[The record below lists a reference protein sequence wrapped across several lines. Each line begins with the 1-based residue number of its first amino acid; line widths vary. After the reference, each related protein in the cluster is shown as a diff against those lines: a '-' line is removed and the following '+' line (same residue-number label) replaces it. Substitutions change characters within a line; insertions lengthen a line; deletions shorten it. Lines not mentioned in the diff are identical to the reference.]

1 MKALKTLVMM
11 QLKDKL
17 DLSFV
22 KSKRGL
28 IFKIVL
34 SVVKLV
40 AVTAVF
46 YLLFF
51 VCNMLG
57 VFYPSGYIPDTVANV
72 LFTVMQLMSVV
83 TCIVGL
89 TQALYMTA
97 DNRVLLT
104 LPASSAT
111 VFFSKLILYYV
122 FELKRNVTFTLPMFI
137 AYGMINGAVW
147 YYYLWLIFCFAFISM
162 IPVVIGALVSIP
174 ALFVATFVKQFK
186 WLQLSLMFVAS
197 GLVVWGIVALIGV
210 IPPNINIMGTWGSLF
225 LSIQRFLNGFA
236 KALYPFYCLT
246 LMIVGGTLRIGS
258 KLFAGDTFAYF
269 GVMLACLAVA
279 LGLAYL
285 LAKPLFIRMA
295 ARQFE
300 FEKMVVPPKKN
311 KVFNK
316 KLSPVLETLQMN
328 VRSGRYV
335 LSAIVQLALPAIAIL
350 LLNKLYASMNTNYT
364 GEVMTK
370 TFNLLVMLVIT
381 VAFNNEYATVYSKEA
396 NARNI
401 IKTRPQNP
409 IYTLLGRIAPRIAII
424 VLSTF
429 AVVIT
434 AVSVSSSDK
443 GELVMMG
450 MVTLFVSVAH
460 LLWCAELDV
469 MHSYADQYATVGV
482 QFDSPNERNATIVG
496 FLLSA
501 FFAFAYYFLSDRGTT
516 SSIVKGIIIA
526 AVFLAARIYLYVTR
540 IKHYFVEN

>member
-1 MKALKTLVMM
+1 MKVLKTLVMM

-51 VCNMLG
+51 VCNLLG
-57 VFYPSGYIPDTVANV
+57 VFYPRGYIPDTVANV
-72 LFTVMQLMSVV
+72 LFTVMQIMSII
-83 TCIVGL
+83 TCTVGL

-104 LPASSAT
+104 LPAGSAT
-111 VFFSKLILYYV
+111 VFFSKLVLYYV
-122 FELKRNVTFTLPMFI
+122 FELKRNVTYTLPMFI

-147 YYYLWLIFCFAFISM
+147 YYYLWLLFCFAFISM

-174 ALFVATFVKQFK
+174 ALFIATFVKQFK

-197 GLVVWGIVALIGV
+197 GLVIWGVVAVIGV
-210 IPPNINIMGTWGSLF
+210 IPSNINIMGTWGSLF
-225 LSIQRFLNGFA
+225 LSIQKFLNGFA
-236 KALYPFYCLT
+236 KVMYPFYCLT
-246 LMIVGGTLRIGS
+246 LMVVGGTLRIGS
-258 KLFAGDTFAYF
+258 KLFMGDTFAYF
-269 GVMLACLAVA
+269 GVMTACLAAA

-285 LAKPLFIRMA
+285 IAKPLFIRMA

-311 KVFNK
+311 KIFNK

-370 TFNLLVMLVIT
+370 AFNLLVMLVIT
-381 VAFNNEYATVYSKEA
+381 VAFNNEYATIYSKEA

-409 IYTLLGRIAPRIAII
+409 IYTLLGRIAPRMLII
-424 VLSTF
+424 LLSTI
-429 AVVIT
+429 AVIIT
-434 AVSVSSSDK
+434 AVSVSASDK

-450 MVTLFVSVAH
+450 FVTMFVAEAH
-460 LLWCAELDV
+460 LLWCAEMDV

-482 QFDSPNERNATIVG
+482 QFDSPNERNATIIG

-516 SSIVKGIIIA
+516 SSIAKGLIIA
-526 AVFLAARIYLYVTR
+526 AVLLAARIYLYVTR
-540 IKHYFVEN
+540 VKHYFVEN

>member
-450 MVTLFVSVAH
+450 LVTLFVSVAH
-460 LLWCAELDV
+460 LLWCAEMDV

>member
-1 MKALKTLVMM
+1 
-11 QLKDKL
+11 
-17 DLSFV
+17 
-22 KSKRGL
+22 
-28 IFKIVL
+28 
-34 SVVKLV
+34 
-40 AVTAVF
+40 
-46 YLLFF
+46 
-51 VCNMLG
+51 
-57 VFYPSGYIPDTVANV
+57 
-72 LFTVMQLMSVV
+72 
-83 TCIVGL
+83 
-89 TQALYMTA
+89 MTA

-186 WLQLSLMFVAS
+186 WLQLSLMFVSS

-450 MVTLFVSVAH
+450 LVTLFVSVAH
-460 LLWCAELDV
+460 LLWCAEMDV

-526 AVFLAARIYLYVTR
+526 AVFLAARVYLYVTR

>member
-450 MVTLFVSVAH
+450 LVTLFVAVAH
-460 LLWCAELDV
+460 LLWCAEMDV

>member
-186 WLQLSLMFVAS
+186 WLQLSLMFVSS

-279 LGLAYL
+279 FGLAYL

-300 FEKMVVPPKKN
+300 FEKMVVPPKNN

-316 KLSPVLETLQMN
+316 KLSPALETLQMN

-450 MVTLFVSVAH
+450 LVTLFVSVAH
-460 LLWCAELDV
+460 LLWCAEMDV

-526 AVFLAARIYLYVTR
+526 AVFLAARVYLYVTR

>member
-460 LLWCAELDV
+460 VLWCAEMDV

>member
-51 VCNMLG
+51 ICNMLG

-186 WLQLSLMFVAS
+186 WLQLSLMFVSS

-300 FEKMVVPPKKN
+300 FEKMVVPPKNN

-450 MVTLFVSVAH
+450 LVTLFVAMAH
-460 LLWCAELDV
+460 LLWCAEMDV

>member
-111 VFFSKLILYYV
+111 VFFSKLIMYYV

-197 GLVVWGIVALIGV
+197 GLIVWGIVALIGV

-316 KLSPVLETLQMN
+316 KFSPVLETLQMN

-460 LLWCAELDV
+460 LLWCAEMDV

>member
-279 LGLAYL
+279 FGLAYL

-460 LLWCAELDV
+460 LLWCAEMDV

-540 IKHYFVEN
+540 VKHYFVEN

>member
-460 LLWCAELDV
+460 LLWCAEMDV

>member
-335 LSAIVQLALPAIAIL
+335 LSAIVQLALPAISIL

-460 LLWCAELDV
+460 LLWCAEMDV

-540 IKHYFVEN
+540 VKHYFVEN

>member
-1 MKALKTLVMM
+1 MM

-381 VAFNNEYATVYSKEA
+381 VAFNNEYATVYSQEA

-409 IYTLLGRIAPRIAII
+409 IYTWLGRIAPRIAII

-460 LLWCAELDV
+460 LLWCAEMDV

>member
-1 MKALKTLVMM
+1 
-11 QLKDKL
+11 
-17 DLSFV
+17 
-22 KSKRGL
+22 
-28 IFKIVL
+28 
-34 SVVKLV
+34 
-40 AVTAVF
+40 
-46 YLLFF
+46 
-51 VCNMLG
+51 
-57 VFYPSGYIPDTVANV
+57 
-72 LFTVMQLMSVV
+72 
-83 TCIVGL
+83 
-89 TQALYMTA
+89 
-97 DNRVLLT
+97 
-104 LPASSAT
+104 
-111 VFFSKLILYYV
+111 
-122 FELKRNVTFTLPMFI
+122 MFI

-409 IYTLLGRIAPRIAII
+409 IYTLLGRIAPRITII

-460 LLWCAELDV
+460 LLWCAEMDV

-526 AVFLAARIYLYVTR
+526 AVFWRQGYTCT
-540 IKHYFVEN
+540 

>member
-186 WLQLSLMFVAS
+186 WLQLSLMFVSS

-450 MVTLFVSVAH
+450 LVTLFVAVAH
-460 LLWCAELDV
+460 LLWCAEMDV

-526 AVFLAARIYLYVTR
+526 AVFLAARVYLYVTR

>member
-1 MKALKTLVMM
+1 MM

-460 LLWCAELDV
+460 LLWCAEMDV

>member
-1 MKALKTLVMM
+1 MM

-197 GLVVWGIVALIGV
+197 GLVVWA
-210 IPPNINIMGTWGSLF
+210 S
-225 LSIQRFLNGFA
+225 SR
-236 KALYPFYCLT
+236 
-246 LMIVGGTLRIGS
+246 
-258 KLFAGDTFAYF
+258 
-269 GVMLACLAVA
+269 
-279 LGLAYL
+279 
-285 LAKPLFIRMA
+285 
-295 ARQFE
+295 
-300 FEKMVVPPKKN
+300 
-311 KVFNK
+311 
-316 KLSPVLETLQMN
+316 
-328 VRSGRYV
+328 
-335 LSAIVQLALPAIAIL
+335 LSAL
-350 LLNKLYASMNTNYT
+350 
-364 GEVMTK
+364 
-370 TFNLLVMLVIT
+370 F
-381 VAFNNEYATVYSKEA
+381 
-396 NARNI
+396 R
-401 IKTRPQNP
+401 
-409 IYTLLGRIAPRIAII
+409 RI
-424 VLSTF
+424 ST
-429 AVVIT
+429 
-434 AVSVSSSDK
+434 
-443 GELVMMG
+443 
-450 MVTLFVSVAH
+450 
-460 LLWCAELDV
+460 
-469 MHSYADQYATVGV
+469 
-482 QFDSPNERNATIVG
+482 
-496 FLLSA
+496 
-501 FFAFAYYFLSDRGTT
+501 
-516 SSIVKGIIIA
+516 
-526 AVFLAARIYLYVTR
+526 
-540 IKHYFVEN
+540 

>member
-443 GELVMMG
+443 GELVLM
-450 MVTLFVSVAH
+450 
-460 LLWCAELDV
+460 
-469 MHSYADQYATVGV
+469 
-482 QFDSPNERNATIVG
+482 
-496 FLLSA
+496 
-501 FFAFAYYFLSDRGTT
+501 
-516 SSIVKGIIIA
+516 
-526 AVFLAARIYLYVTR
+526 
-540 IKHYFVEN
+540 

>member
-450 MVTLFVSVAH
+450 LVTLFVSVAH
-460 LLWCAELDV
+460 LLWCAEMDV

-540 IKHYFVEN
+540 VKHYFVEN

>member
-186 WLQLSLMFVAS
+186 WLQLSLMFVSS

-300 FEKMVVPPKKN
+300 FEKMVVPPKI
-311 KVFNK
+311 
-316 KLSPVLETLQMN
+316 T
-328 VRSGRYV
+328 RY
-335 LSAIVQLALPAIAIL
+335 S
-350 LLNKLYASMNTNYT
+350 
-364 GEVMTK
+364 TK
-370 TFNLLVMLVIT
+370 SFRRCW
-381 VAFNNEYATVYSKEA
+381 K
-396 NARNI
+396 RC
-401 IKTRPQNP
+401 K
-409 IYTLLGRIAPRIAII
+409 
-424 VLSTF
+424 
-429 AVVIT
+429 
-434 AVSVSSSDK
+434 
-443 GELVMMG
+443 
-450 MVTLFVSVAH
+450 
-460 LLWCAELDV
+460 
-469 MHSYADQYATVGV
+469 
-482 QFDSPNERNATIVG
+482 
-496 FLLSA
+496 
-501 FFAFAYYFLSDRGTT
+501 
-516 SSIVKGIIIA
+516 
-526 AVFLAARIYLYVTR
+526 
-540 IKHYFVEN
+540 

>member
-34 SVVKLV
+34 SAVKLV

-316 KLSPVLETLQMN
+316 KFSPVLETLQMN

-460 LLWCAELDV
+460 LLWCAEMDV

-540 IKHYFVEN
+540 VKHYFVEN